1 MDFPS
6 IGILGGWC
14 LNSVRFLPIADT
26 AQVIPIGC
34 LVLWGKSPEAMLKI
48 YTTDNDVSLLV
59 VAVAVVT
66 VVEDDGD
73 DSLSTRRD
81 RGFYMSFP
89 ARLRQSL

>member
-1 MDFPS
+1 
-6 IGILGGWC
+6 
-14 LNSVRFLPIADT
+14 
-26 AQVIPIGC
+26 
-34 LVLWGKSPEAMLKI
+34 MLKI
-48 YTTDNDVSLLV
+48 YTTDNGVSLLV
-59 VAVAVVT
+59 VAVAVVAVVA